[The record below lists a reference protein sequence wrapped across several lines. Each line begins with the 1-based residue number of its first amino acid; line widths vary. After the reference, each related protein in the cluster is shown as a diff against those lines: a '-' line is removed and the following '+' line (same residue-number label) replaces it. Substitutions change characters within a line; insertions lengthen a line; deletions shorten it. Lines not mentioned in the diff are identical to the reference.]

1 MNNSQCYFGDR
12 LKQLRK
18 DFGLTQL
25 DLSKKI
31 GIVRSAISNYE
42 TNRTMPDPT
51 TLNQLAQ
58 LFDVSTDYLLG
69 RVDTYSKNSC
79 IPNNDSFSPKFTN
92 KDEKDI
98 AKKLE
103 QIISSM
109 NTDNGLML
117 YNNDLDEETK
127 ELLIAS
133 IERTLRQAKLIAKEK
148 FTPKKYRD

>member
-1 MNNSQCYFGDR
+1 MNNSQNCFGDR

-18 DFGLTQL
+18 ESGLTQL

-51 TLNQLAQ
+51 TLNELAQ

-69 RVDTYSKNSC
+69 RVDSYSKHNAVS
-79 IPNNDSFSPKFTN
+79 NNDSFSPNLTS

-103 QIISSM
+103 EIINSM
-109 NTDNGLML
+109 NTEDGLML
-117 YNNDLDEETK
+117 YNNDLDDETK

-148 FTPKKYRD
+148 FTPKKYRK